1 MWCVSAD
8 VQVLLGHLNQLPSS
22 AEPSP
27 VSKML
32 LADEVLSPTTALA
45 PSGRPCKQARTQG
58 PDAMGAAAAA
68 AAGHQLP
75 GDGAGLEGAAASGA
89 MQSAHMSMQQQM
101 LLQSLMMQH
110 NQGQQPHGLAVS
122 GQQSVLPGAAELQ
135 QAGQR
140 PVVLACQLVLQQQAN
155 PTALRPLFE
164 TPASCPHPVHGKPQD
179 LPGPAASAELVTNAL
194 QLAHAG
200 SGGNTQTH
208 LDQLKA
214 VTLSAQAAAATASA
228 VAAATALLWQQLQ
241 QQEQARREQQLHQQ
255 PSGGHEAPPQAGQE
269 AGFGAVDAVA
279 EAEPAPPGSPAAAAV
294 EDPAAAQGVSGS
306 LSRSSSSS
314 TSAAGLSTAPG
325 ESYHSVDKP
334 AAPCVAQE
342 HQQQPTSQGAA
353 PAPNVVAVV
362 ADAGAAVAML
372 LPADGAVVA
381 DAGVGLEPAGDP
393 SPAGAGLEGDFV
405 AQPADQQPQPI
416 LDAQDA
422 GTFAAPLL

>member
-1 MWCVSAD
+1 MSAD

-32 LADEVLSPTTALA
+32 LADEALSPTNALA

-58 PDAMGAAAAA
+58 PEAGGVAAA
-68 AAGHQLP
+68 AAGHQLPGAP

-89 MQSAHMSMQQQM
+89 MQSAHMSIQQQM

-110 NQGQQPHGLAVS
+110 NPGQQ
-122 GQQSVLPGAAELQ
+122 QQGMVGSAQRSVLPGAAELQ

-140 PVVLACQLVLQQQAN
+140 PVVLACQLVLQHQAN

-164 TPASCPHPVHGKPQD
+164 TPSSSAHPVLDKPQD

-241 QQEQARREQQLHQQ
+241 QQEQARREQQEQQLHQQ
-255 PSGGHEAPPQAGQE
+255 QSGEHDAPLQAGQE
-269 AGFGAVDAVA
+269 AGGDADAVA
-279 EAEPAPPGSPAAAAV
+279 DGEPAPPGSPAAAAV

-325 ESYHSVDKP
+325 ESHHSVDKP
-334 AAPCVAQE
+334 AAPSVAQE
-342 HQQQPTSQGAA
+342 QQQQCTSQA
-353 PAPNVVAVV
+353 PAPTPIVVAVV
-362 ADAGAAVAML
+362 ADACAGGGAGAAAVM
-372 LPADGAVVA
+372 PAATGFGLQPAGIPGAADAAVV
-381 DAGVGLEPAGDP
+381 
-393 SPAGAGLEGDFV
+393 GLEGDFV
-405 AQPADQQPQPI
+405 AQAAAQQPSLGP
-416 LDAQDA
+416 
-422 GTFAAPLL
+422 